1 MSPFVRPDAA
11 DLDEMLAD
19 AAVAVLQHRS
29 VVGVNASALARWLG
43 MSRQA
48 LNERLW
54 EADGARRRVIRLTVR
69 AFAKRWTLWCRRAL
83 VQDPPVPALPG
94 SDDEVHGV
102 RVWAALT
109 ELARGD
115 LAVGIGDSAGAIH
128 EARKE
133 ERATT
138 RGRLRDWLGVEPDD
152 DDVVEICALTDG
164 LRAALAA
171 PLPDLT
177 PDVARRLLIRR
188 LDALRGG
195 GPQAHLRDVK
205 QAPPG

>member
-1 MSPFVRPDAA
+1 MSPFVRPDASSI
-11 DLDEMLAD
+11 DEMLAD
-19 AAVAVLQHRS
+19 AAVAVLEHRS

-54 EADGARRRVIRLTVR
+54 EADGARRRVIRLTVW
-69 AFAKRWTLWCRRAL
+69 AFSRRWIQWCKRAL
-83 VQDPPVPALPG
+83 REDPPVPALPETDG
-94 SDDEVHGV
+94 EVHGV
-102 RVWAALT
+102 RVWAALI

-115 LAVGIGDSAGAIH
+115 LAAGIADSAGTVH

-133 ERATT
+133 ERAAM
-138 RGRLRDWLGVEPDD
+138 RRRLRDWLGVEPDS

-188 LDALRGG
+188 LNALRTDSTGI
-195 GPQAHLRDVK
+195 PA
-205 QAPPG
+205 

>member
-1 MSPFVRPDAA
+1 MSPFVRPDAVRV
-11 DLDEMLAD
+11 DEMLAD

-54 EADGARRRVIRLTVR
+54 DADGARRRVIRLTVF
-69 AFAKRWTLWCRRAL
+69 AFARRWTMWCQRAL
-83 VQDPPVPALPG
+83 CADPPVPALPET
-94 SDDEVHGV
+94 DDEVHGL

-115 LAVGIGDSAGAIH
+115 LVAGIADSAGIVH

-133 ERATT
+133 ERAAV
-138 RGRLRDWLGVEPDD
+138 RRRLKEWLGVEPDA
-152 DDVVEICALTDG
+152 DDVVEICVLTDG
-164 LRAALAA
+164 LRGALAA

-177 PDVARRLLIRR
+177 PDVARRVLVRR
-188 LDALRGG
+188 LHAIRATSSARS
-195 GPQAHLRDVK
+195 PA
-205 QAPPG
+205 